1 MSSKTVLI
9 TGCSTGIGH
18 DLARRLTLANYTVI
32 ATARHPETLADLRVA
47 LKLPLD
53 VTDPT
58 SIASATAEVI
68 RYCGRIDIL
77 VNNAGY
83 ALRGAVE
90 EISVEQVQ
98 KMFDV
103 NVYGVMRMIRAVVPQ
118 MRQQKAGR
126 VINISSI
133 GGKLVIPVNGTYSA
147 TKFALEALS
156 DALRMELALFGIQVV
171 LIEPGNIRTNFM
183 ATAQANAKEILSNPD
198 SPYQALYQ
206 QYIRVTTTMRQQET
220 GPEIVSQ
227 VVQQAIEASKPEAR
241 YIVAVPFSNR
251 LVLRL
256 GDAARD
262 FIFRRMFK
270 IAPSVE

>member
-18 DLARRLTLANYTVI
+18 DLARRLTLAKYTVI
-32 ATARHPETLADLRVA
+32 ATARHPETLTDLPVA

-58 SIASATAEVI
+58 SVASATAEVI
-68 RYCGRIDIL
+68 GCFGRIDIL

-83 ALRGAVE
+83 ALLGAVE
-90 EISVEQVQ
+90 DISDEEVH

-103 NVYGVMRMIRAVVPQ
+103 NVYGVMRMIRAVIPQ

-133 GGKLVIPVNGTYSA
+133 SWKLVTPVGGTYSA

-156 DALRMELALFGIQVV
+156 DALRMELAPFGIQVV
-171 LIEPGNIRTNFM
+171 LIEPGNIQTNFN
-183 ATAQANAKEILSNPD
+183 ATAQAHAKEILSHPD

-206 QYIRVTTTMRQQET
+206 QFMQLTTTMRKSEP
-220 GPEIVSQ
+220 GPEIVSH
-227 VVQQAIEASKPEAR
+227 VVQQAMEASKPKAR
-241 YIVAVPFSNR
+241 YVVAVPFS
-251 LVLRL
+251 LRFLLHL
-256 GDAARD
+256 GDSVRD
-262 FIFRRMFK
+262 VILQRAFK
-270 IAPSVE
+270 MVPSSK

>member
-32 ATARHPETLADLRVA
+32 ATARHPERLSDLRVA

-68 RYCGRIDIL
+68 RYFGRIDIL

-90 EISVEQVQ
+90 EISVEQVH

-227 VVQQAIEASKPEAR
+227 VVQQAIEASKPKAR

>member
-32 ATARHPETLADLRVA
+32 ATARHSETLTDLPVA

-53 VTDPT
+53 VTD
-58 SIASATAEVI
+58 SASVASATAEVI
-68 RYCGRIDIL
+68 RCFGRIDIL

-83 ALRGAVE
+83 GLFGAVE
-90 EISVEQVQ
+90 EISDEQVQ

-103 NVYGVMRMIRAVVPQ
+103 NVYGVMRMIRAVLPQ

-126 VINISSI
+126 VINMSSI
-133 GGKLVIPVNGTYSA
+133 SGKLVTPVGGTYSA

-171 LIEPGNIRTNFM
+171 LIEPGYIQTNFN
-183 ATAQANAKEILSNPD
+183 ATAQAQAKEILSHPD

-206 QYIRVTTTMRQQET
+206 QSLRVTTTMRKSEP

-227 VVQQAIEASKPEAR
+227 VVQQAIEASKPKAR
-241 YIVAVPFSNR
+241 YVVAVPFSTR
-251 LVLRL
+251 LLLHL
-256 GDAARD
+256 GDSLRD
-262 FIFRRMFK
+262 FILRRVFK
-270 IAPSVE
+270 MVPSAE